1 MSKPVAPVHP
11 MSRPAASRFTTGL
24 THGAPGST
32 PRSFVEF
39 FLQSVAISDVQA
51 LKLLELDQQFS
62 GPGCVV
68 TITFQARN
76 KRTLPGDVLLSLGD
90 MALGQR
96 QMLQYGGSIWQATRI
111 TREGRPPF
119 RRRAYRASAPIW
131 WFDLASDT
139 NNAGGRPPFRRRAY
153 QGHCPTAAPLRAI
166 SARHIL

>member
-1 MSKPVAPVHP
+1 LQPVAI
-11 MSRPAASRFTTGL
+11 G
-24 THGAPGST
+24 
-32 PRSFVEF
+32 
-39 FLQSVAISDVQA
+39 DVQA

-111 TREGRPPF
+111 TREAV
-119 RRRAYRASAPIW
+119 RRSGAALTRATA
-131 WFDLASDT
+131 
-139 NNAGGRPPFRRRAY
+139 
-153 QGHCPTAAPLRAI
+153 PTAAPLRAI

>member
-1 MSKPVAPVHP
+1 M
-11 MSRPAASRFTTGL
+11 

-32 PRSFVEF
+32 LRSLVEF
-39 FLQSVAISDVQA
+39 FLQTVAISDVQA

-90 MALGQR
+90 VALGQR

-119 RRRAYRASAPIW
+119 RRRAY
-131 WFDLASDT
+131 
-139 NNAGGRPPFRRRAY
+139 
-153 QGHCPTAAPLRAI
+153 QGHCRQRRPHCGPSRLGI
-166 SARHIL
+166 SW